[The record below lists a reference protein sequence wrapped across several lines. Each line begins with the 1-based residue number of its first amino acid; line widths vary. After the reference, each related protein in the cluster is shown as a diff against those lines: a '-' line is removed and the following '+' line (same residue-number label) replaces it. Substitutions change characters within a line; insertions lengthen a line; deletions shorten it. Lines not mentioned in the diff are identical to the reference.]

1 MDDEKE
7 KNEVSEEKKEDLTGK
22 KIERQKGFIQTVKA
36 ITEQQDALKEIASNK
51 VVEQKKERSFDAEKT
66 EAEGFY
72 SSIFGA
78 KVDFTEVKVPSKP
91 QSGYNL
97 ILLPVVKRITVDKI
111 MLRNQTEC
119 VIRINPFIKIE
130 TISSPYNSFKPY
142 FIWAI
147 NSEEPEFRVLNQ
159 RSSNGRRFMTVEE
172 RVLLGLKRF
181 QTASEG
187 QSKYLDRETPTLTS
201 SYTPVGKEMKAI
213 VVRYQ
218 NGGMYID
225 AQNINTPGGVR
236 EVFGI
241 E

>member
-7 KNEVSEEKKEDLTGK
+7 KKEENKEDLTGR

-51 VVEQKKERSFDAEKT
+51 AVEQKKERSFDAEKT
-66 EAEGFY
+66 EAETFY
-72 SSIFGA
+72 NNIFGV
-78 KVDFTEVKVPSKP
+78 KVDFTDVKVPAKP
-91 QSGYNL
+91 QVTNS
-97 ILLPVVKRITVDKI
+97 ITLLPVVKRITLDKI

-119 VIRINPFIKIE
+119 LIRINPFIKIE
-130 TISSPYNSFKPY
+130 TINSPYNSFKPY

-147 NSEEPEFRVLNQ
+147 NSENPEFRVLNQ

-181 QTASEG
+181 QTATEG
-187 QSKYLDRETPTLTS
+187 QSKYLDLETPTLTS